1 MRFNSATWLINYIP
15 ILRQN
20 RDVAAVC
27 PLTPFFYFYFLSG
40 VSKGVRDLVV
50 DMQGICRGGA
60 LSVTEAQTR
69 RGTGS
74 MPYHTDRSLDSI
86 ALTWLSETF
95 LQAALIQGED
105 LARFGYSSAHL
116 PVIIHHF
123 PPTRPSW
130 AQNLTRSCEHSEVS
144 VLKAKSN
151 WWESGE
157 TVV

>member
-20 RDVAAVC
+20 RDIAAIC
-27 PLTPFFYFYFLSG
+27 PLTPFLKKSG
-40 VSKGVRDLVV
+40 SSKGVRDLVV

-60 LSVTEAQTR
+60 LSVTEAQAR

-95 LQAALIQGED
+95 LQAALIHGED

-130 AQNLTRSCEHSEVS
+130 AQNLTWSCEHSEVS
-144 VLKAKSN
+144 ALKAKSN
-151 WWESGE
+151 WWESRK